1 MYSSRAEVTKLHKE
15 YAHLQREFR
24 ETLRARGEE
33 VVTPR
38 VSIDNIRLFTRVMR
52 GPDWYEGNQDGGE
65 GSTGYVVG
73 YLDEN
78 GVSA

>member
-15 YAHLQREFR
+15 YAHLQREFK

-38 VSIDNIRLFTRVMR
+38 AVMTPREARDAAGRLFVL
-52 GPDWYEGNQDGGE
+52 GG
-65 GSTGYVVG
+65 
-73 YLDEN
+73 
-78 GVSA
+78 